1 MSRQAVSAP
10 RFTVL
15 KRSVKPAIGSFD
27 IVVFDH
33 GQCGQEQKSEP
44 WINGVG
50 KGSIDESCGFQ
61 RPCRQQRSRHS
72 QAELDIVD
80 DQVSG
85 TVGGNVCCASSALTL
100 VVVHEPLRWVLASL
114 GAHARSARS
123 GAYGVLRQLL
133 VLVRVQRASGF

>member
-100 VVVHEPLRWVLASL
+100 VVALST
-114 GAHARSARS
+114 
-123 GAYGVLRQLL
+123 
-133 VLVRVQRASGF
+133 